1 MRGLRCKVQLV
12 VPFETTRVKRSRPR
26 AAAMLKVPL
35 HVPDS
40 SRAGATRAQSALA
53 QRFEL
58 CRLTRLCYVYQAF
71 CQHLGSFRVLIFGD
85 VWLPNTLQE
94 YTHVH
99 LKYLHSFRVP
109 VSRVRLVLELRDV
122 AEPALRQ
129 QAQEEAPSL
138 SHLPTKLCQ

>member
-1 MRGLRCKVQLV
+1 M
-12 VPFETTRVKRSRPR
+12 
-26 AAAMLKVPL
+26 
-35 HVPDS
+35 
-40 SRAGATRAQSALA
+40 
-53 QRFEL
+53 
-58 CRLTRLCYVYQAF
+58 
-71 CQHLGSFRVLIFGD
+71 LIFGD
-85 VWLPNTLQE
+85 VWLPNTLKE
-94 YTHVH
+94 YVH